1 MEERLGVTL
10 PPPDEPLPDD
20 IEVELSKLIA
30 DGGKQLAQQH
40 QQQAAQQQAQ
50 QQAADPLFQLEQAK
64 VKVQEM
70 EVSRKVQKDQT
81 DAEIAAAKLV
91 LEKDRVQIE
100 AQKEGVRVRSQETQ
114 NQQRLQSQE
123 SQAQQRMKLDAL
135 KVLATPKQQPKAPG
149 KKE

>member
-10 PPPDEPLPDD
+10 PPPDQELPPE

-40 QQQAAQQQAQ
+40 QQQAAQEQAQ

-70 EVSRKVQKDQT
+70 EVTRKAHKDET
-81 DAEIAAAKLV
+81 DAQIAAAKLV
-91 LEKDRVQIE
+91 MEKERVQIE
-100 AQKEGVRVRSQETQ
+100 ADKEANRVQSQNQQ

-123 SQAQQRMKLDAL
+123 AQATQRMKLDAL
-135 KVLATPKQQPKAPG
+135 KVLATPKQQPK
-149 KKE
+149 KD